1 MNRRRLVGQIA
12 VTTVILQAGCVDTV
26 PTNETEA
33 DSDADSDNQ
42 TMDETNSTE
51 SGEAEAL
58 YAPLPGLISAE
69 NRTAYAAEHDLQ
81 YSDGVVSVEII
92 LEGDERPTK
101 YIAEVDGQYDELVRG
116 TVAVEDLR
124 PLADDS
130 RVRAVRRPA
139 QPQPAGQ

>member
-26 PTNETEA
+26 PTNETGA
-33 DSDADSDNQ
+33 DSDADADNQ

-81 YSDGVVSVEII
+81 YEDSVVSVRMP
-92 LEGDERPTK
+92 LTRNERLSLYT
-101 YIAEVDGQYDELVRG
+101 
-116 TVAVEDLR
+116 T
-124 PLADDS
+124 DDIRLQLIVTSTMIGHDSIVHQRWS
-130 RVRAVRRPA
+130 RA
-139 QPQPAGQ
+139 

>member
-81 YSDGVVSVEII
+81 YSDGVVSVRMP
-92 LEGDERPTK
+92 LTRNERLSLYT
-101 YIAEVDGQYDELVRG
+101 
-116 TVAVEDLR
+116 T
-124 PLADDS
+124 DDIRLQLIVTSTMIGHDSIVHQRWS
-130 RVRAVRRPA
+130 RA
-139 QPQPAGQ
+139 

>member
-26 PTNETEA
+26 PTNETGA
-33 DSDADSDNQ
+33 DSDADADNQ

-81 YSDGVVSVEII
+81 YEDSVVSVRMP
-92 LEGDERPTK
+92 LTRNERLSLYTTDD
-101 YIAEVDGQYDELVRG
+101 IRLQLI
-116 TVAVEDLR
+116 VASTMIGH
-124 PLADDS
+124 DS
-130 RVRAVRRPA
+130 IVHQRWSRT
-139 QPQPAGQ
+139 

>member
-12 VTTVILQAGCVDTV
+12 VATVILQAGCVDTV

-81 YSDGVVSVEII
+81 YEDSVVSVRMP
-92 LEGDERPTK
+92 LTRNERLSLYT
-101 YIAEVDGQYDELVRG
+101 
-116 TVAVEDLR
+116 T
-124 PLADDS
+124 DDIRLQLIVTSTMIGHDSIVHQRWS
-130 RVRAVRRPA
+130 RT
-139 QPQPAGQ
+139 

>member
-26 PTNETEA
+26 PTNETGA
-33 DSDADSDNQ
+33 DSDADADNQ

-81 YSDGVVSVEII
+81 YEDSVVSVRMP
-92 LEGDERPTK
+92 LTRNERLSLYT
-101 YIAEVDGQYDELVRG
+101 
-116 TVAVEDLR
+116 T
-124 PLADDS
+124 DDIRLQLIVTSTMIGHDSIVHQRWS
-130 RVRAVRRPA
+130 RT
-139 QPQPAGQ
+139 